1 VTRWL
6 LDASVLLAAED
17 TEDANHEHA
26 RRLLEGPDALLTL
39 DLTLHETA
47 NVAVCAWGDLA
58 AARRLAA
65 LIAAVGDD
73 GGLVRADSE
82 LLESAAALAHEH
94 GISVYDAAYVAAAAA
109 ARAELVSCDLRDLLE
124 RGLARRPADAVG
136 SRDDEDATARMS

>member
-1 VTRWL
+1 MNRWL

-17 TEDANHEHA
+17 TQDANHEHA

-39 DLTLHETA
+39 DLTLYETA

-65 LIAAVGDD
+65 LIAAVADD
-73 GGLVRADSE
+73 GGLVRADSA
-82 LLESAAALAHEH
+82 LLESAAELAHEH
-94 GISVYDAAYVAAAAA
+94 GISVHDAAYVTA
-109 ARAELVSCDLRDLLE
+109 ARAAHAELVSCDLHDLVG

-136 SRDDEDATARMS
+136 LRDDAAGRDRA